1 MNRSICLFEDEK
13 WFNLNPLVFFIP
25 TYELRCGILTLKR
38 KIEKHF
44 TGDKVLI
51 HSRRYL
57 SETIIGQLYT
67 NIFFDPYYS
76 EDWILI
82 NGRVIADEQLV
93 KLIYGLKEECI
104 LKNNDTVIAA
114 HLGKERVKQLF
125 EASNEFPD
133 FDKLNDILI
142 KNVNTKFIAYP
153 WDLIKFNGEEIINDY
168 KLLNS
173 DLENNMK
180 NYEGVT
186 FCNRNQVF
194 LGNHCEIEP
203 FVFINAAKGPVFIGD
218 NVKIYSHSSIEG
230 PAFIGHNS
238 MIKTH
243 TSIYN
248 NTSIGPV
255 SKVGGEIEN
264 SIIHSYTNKQHYGFL
279 GHSYLGQ
286 WINLGAGTSNSD
298 LKNNYSTIR
307 VNHNNTEIDTG
318 MTFLGALIGD
328 YTKTAIGTRFTTGSL
343 IGTCCNIIA
352 DESVPKSLPSFTWL
366 CKGQHSEYE
375 LDKIMETTK
384 VVYSRRGIIF
394 TDGDRKLLREVYNFA
409 KSQNNI

>member
-1 MNRSICLFEDEK
+1 MSRSICLFEDEK

-25 TYELRCGILTLKR
+25 TYELRCGILTLKK
-38 KIEKHF
+38 KIEKYF
-44 TGDKVLI
+44 VGDKVLI

-57 SETIIGQLYT
+57 AETIIGQLYT
-67 NIFFDPYYS
+67 NILFDPYYS

-82 NGRVIADEQLV
+82 NGRVIADAQLV
-93 KLIYGLKEECI
+93 KMINELKEDCI
-104 LKNNDTVIAA
+104 LMNDDIVIAA
-114 HLGKERVKQLF
+114 RLGRERVKQLF
-125 EASNEFPD
+125 AAASEFPD
-133 FDKLNDILI
+133 FGKLSGIPV
-142 KNVNTKFIAYP
+142 KNVNTKYLAYP
-153 WDLIKFNGEEIINDY
+153 WDLIKFNGEEIISDY
-168 KLLNS
+168 KLLSTNA
-173 DLENNMK
+173 ENNMK
-180 NYEGVT
+180 NFEGVT
-186 FCNRNQVF
+186 FHNRNQVF
-194 LGNHCEIEP
+194 LGNRCEIEP
-203 FVFINAAKGPVFIGD
+203 YVYISAAKGPVVIAD

-230 PAFIGHNS
+230 PAYIGHNS

-298 LKNNYSTIR
+298 LKNNYSNIR
-307 VNHNNTEIDTG
+307 VKHNNVEIDTG

-343 IGTCCNIIA
+343 IGTCCNIIS

-366 CKGQHSEYE
+366 CNGKHSEYE